1 MYAQLI
7 HCGTTPDRR
16 AELDRVIRDRL
27 MPALI
32 ADPGF
37 VGTLNLARPTADDA
51 MLIIL
56 WISREHAAR
65 PLSTRS
71 LQLRRALAAI
81 TALANESERRP
92 QVWEVAAQV

>member
-16 AELDRVIRDRL
+16 SELDRVIRDRL
-27 MPALI
+27 LPALL

-37 VGTLNLARPTADDA
+37 VGTLNLARPTEDDA
-51 MLIIL
+51 MLIVL

-71 LQLRRALAAI
+71 LELRRALAAI
-81 TALANESERRP
+81 TALANECEERP
-92 QVWEVAAQV
+92 LVWEFAAQV